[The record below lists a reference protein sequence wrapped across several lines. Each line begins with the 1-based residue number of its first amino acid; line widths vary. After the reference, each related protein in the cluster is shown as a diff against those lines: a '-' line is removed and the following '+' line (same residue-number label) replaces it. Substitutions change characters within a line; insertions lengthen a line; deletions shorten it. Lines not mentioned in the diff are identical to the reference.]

1 MKNLAWGAA
10 LLVMIAA
17 VLLTDATPVRKA
29 ESRHGPATSAQAVA
43 RGTGATQ
50 PGTSRGQRRS
60 DPIAARVPILVVGDS
75 LEVGTGPHLERALG
89 EQVRVFARR
98 GRPSAE
104 GLRVLRRRLRESHGV
119 VVFDLGSNDDRV
131 GPAGLA
137 RSMRAARRLITP
149 RRCMV
154 VATLNP
160 DRREPLNEVI
170 RRIATRRH
178 VVLFDWQRLTKRRP
192 DLLSEDGIH
201 AVPQGYAVRAR
212 KLIRTI
218 HTCPVPRPASA

>member
-1 MKNLAWGAA
+1 MKNLIWGAV
-10 LLVMIAA
+10 LLVAVA
-17 VLLTDATPVRKA
+17 VVLLTDATPVRQA
-29 ESRHGPATSAQAVA
+29 ESRHETGAVKKTAAA
-43 RGTGATQ
+43 RGTGATK
-50 PGTSRGQRRS
+50 PGHDI

-75 LEVGTGPHLERALG
+75 LEVGTGPHLERRLG
-89 EQVRVFARR
+89 ERVRVFARR

-104 GLRVLRRRLRESHGV
+104 GLRVLQRRLRERHEV
-119 VVFDLGSNDDRV
+119 VVFDLGSNDDEV

-137 RSMRAARRLITP
+137 QSMRAARRLITS

-170 RRIATRRH
+170 RRIAERRH

-192 DLLSEDGIH
+192 ELLSEDRIH
-201 AVPQGYAVRAR
+201 ATPHGYAVRAR
-212 KLIRTI
+212 QLIRAI
-218 HTCPVPRPASA
+218 RTCPAPRST